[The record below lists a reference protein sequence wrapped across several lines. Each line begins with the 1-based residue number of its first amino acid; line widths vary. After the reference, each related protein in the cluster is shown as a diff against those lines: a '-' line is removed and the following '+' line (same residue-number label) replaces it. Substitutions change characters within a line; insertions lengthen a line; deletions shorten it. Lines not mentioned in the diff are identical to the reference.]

1 MIFLAVRQILTLY
14 CLILFLINVRQIL
27 TSYCMIFLN
36 SSSDSDILYMLQILI
51 LDEFILLLTCNLKE
65 NMCVIVIDT
74 YN

>member
-1 MIFLAVRQILTLY
+1 MIFLASASDSDFILPD
-14 CLILFLINVRQIL
+14 IFLINVRQIL

>member
-1 MIFLAVRQILTLY
+1 
-14 CLILFLINVRQIL
+14 
-27 TSYCMIFLN
+27 
-36 SSSDSDILYMLQILI
+36 MLQILI